1 MKQLARSR
9 PFPLYRA
16 AYTVIMVVL
25 ALGVTPTFAVGSDL
39 AEAQDSEAK
48 SILMKMA
55 GYLAKAP
62 AFSVTLRSSYD
73 AIQEDGQRIEF
84 GEKRRIL
91 LQRPNRFR
99 AEVVRSDGDR
109 ALLLFDGQSLTAF
122 KAGDNVF
129 ARTERSGTA
138 DEAIVYMVRNLQM
151 TLPLARM
158 FRTDFPIALQ
168 KKIASIR
175 YVEENFLFD
184 VITDCLVARM
194 ADVDFQIWIAQGEQ
208 PLPHRVVLTYK
219 NAPGQPQLRAELTDW
234 DISPKVEDDDFSF
247 KPPEGAEQIPLL
259 TPVRPKGSLPIP
271 KGDKQ

>member
-16 AYTVIMVVL
+16 VYTTIMVVL
-25 ALGVTPTFAVGSDL
+25 ALVVTPTFAVDSDL
-39 AEAQDSEAK
+39 AEAQDPEAK

-55 GYLAKAP
+55 GHLAKAP
-62 AFSVTLRSSYD
+62 AFSVTLSSSYD

-99 AEVVRSDGDR
+99 VEVVRSDGDR
-109 ALLLFDGQSLTAF
+109 ALLLFDGQRLTAF
-122 KAGDNVF
+122 KARDNVF

-138 DEAIVYMVRNLQM
+138 DEAIVYIVRNLQM

-158 FRTDFPIALQ
+158 FRTDFPTALQ
-168 KKIASIR
+168 KKIVSIR

-219 NAPGQPQLRAELTDW
+219 NAPGQPQFRAELTDW